1 MQIIGWRRLTNLL
14 PLTDTEYENR
24 AEAFLVL
31 STQEMLKPSSSVME
45 VSRKWAFVH
54 CWWEKRPIS
63 KTLPSIIKDVSNIY
77 MQECLLYHLLSLN
90 LGIMNLKYSYEK
102 LTNSNQDTI

>member
-1 MQIIGWRRLTNLL
+1 
-14 PLTDTEYENR
+14 
-24 AEAFLVL
+24 
-31 STQEMLKPSSSVME
+31 
-45 VSRKWAFVH
+45 
-54 CWWEKRPIS
+54 
-63 KTLPSIIKDVSNIY
+63 